1 MMQLQEP
8 EYYIKIGIK
17 DNKVV
22 NINWEEISNSKEF
35 KKAKDKWQLYNIVE
49 DYLKQA
55 IRMIK

>member
-1 MMQLQEP
+1 MDRTIYHQVIEP
-8 EYYIKIGIK
+8 KFEIKIGIK

-22 NINWEEISNSKEF
+22 RIDWEEMLKYNNWNNI
-35 KKAKDKWQLYNIVE
+35 KKDLK